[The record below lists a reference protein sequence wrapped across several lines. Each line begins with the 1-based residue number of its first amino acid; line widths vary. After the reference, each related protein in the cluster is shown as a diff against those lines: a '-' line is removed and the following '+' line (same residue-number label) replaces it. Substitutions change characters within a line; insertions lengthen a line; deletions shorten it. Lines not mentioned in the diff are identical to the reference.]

1 MLTSLHLY
9 NGTSYVYLHRYCRI
23 VTRARDSEP
32 RVITIVHISV
42 WSVAGWWLSVV
53 LPTLSLPC
61 RSLVRAR
68 TRVPLARA
76 ALHGRA
82 SSAVQVEQP

>member
-23 VTRARDSEP
+23 VTRARDSH
-32 RVITIVHISV
+32 VSLHISV

-68 TRVPLARA
+68 TGVPLARA

>member
-1 MLTSLHLY
+1 MVRRTL
-9 NGTSYVYLHRYCRI
+9 YVYLYRYSI
-23 VTRARDSEP
+23 VESLQELERDSEP